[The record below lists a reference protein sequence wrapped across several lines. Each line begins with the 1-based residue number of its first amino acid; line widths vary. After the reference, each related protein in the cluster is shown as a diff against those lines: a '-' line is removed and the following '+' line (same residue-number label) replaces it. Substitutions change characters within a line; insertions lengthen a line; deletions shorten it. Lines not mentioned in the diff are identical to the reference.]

1 MSGSETTNKPLEPD
15 AAAFEYVAGTLPA
28 SERAEF
34 ERELLDNA
42 ELRERVAFW
51 EEQLQHLHANTEE
64 LPPRADL
71 WDRISAG
78 IEPAAKNAQPEQAKP
93 FSWAALLQWGA
104 PTMAAIALAVVLIG
118 YYPKT
123 VDTVPAI
130 PDYVAVLTDEGGNAL
145 LTALTTEEGNNMYL
159 KWEEQLTVPP
169 DKNVQLWAVS
179 KRDGQTRP
187 LAVFTSTEIR
197 ELPLDE
203 ATWRLVTDS
212 AFLLLTEEEE
222 GGSPLDEPSE
232 TLLAKGVCVRFSR
245 ESTI

>member
-15 AAAFEYVAGTLPA
+15 AVAFEYVAGTLPA

-34 ERELLDNA
+34 ERQLLNSP
-42 ELRERVAFW
+42 ELRKQVTFW
-51 EEQLQHLHANTEE
+51 EEQLQALHDKTEE

-71 WDRISAG
+71 WDRISAE
-78 IEPAAKNAQPEQAKP
+78 IAPAAKNAAAENAKP

-104 PTMAAIALAVVLIG
+104 PTLAAIALAVVLIG

-123 VDTVPAI
+123 IDTTSAI
-130 PDYVAVLTDEGGNAL
+130 PDYVAVLTDESGNAL
-145 LTALTTEEGNNMYL
+145 LTALTTQAGNNMYL

-187 LAVFTSTEIR
+187 LAVFSSTDIR
-197 ELPLDE
+197 QLPLDE

-245 ESTI
+245 ETTI